1 MPIVVKDMDESSEYF
16 VSTCTH
22 MNESEEVDRDA
33 RRRLAWFKEK
43 HDIGLRI
50 KVVYVDGEIAGFLY
64 AVPIEHSPVGPL
76 GSDLMV
82 VYCLVVLK
90 EFKGK
95 GAGKAMMDAVEEEAK
110 SQGKKGLVTFGYRG
124 DFWLLPASFYERH
137 GFEQVESHKVDS
149 AGDSDVLDEIVLLW
163 KPFDETAEAPRFPMS
178 KYEFKPVPGKVVVD
192 LFWDISCQTINIEA
206 KRVKEVAEEFGDRV
220 VFNEFP
226 VHEPGVYMK
235 YQRHRGIFING
246 KEIGWGHEAP
256 KEGVR
261 EAILK
266 ELEEVARKRMNGF

>member
-1 MPIVVKDMDESSEYF
+1 MPIEVRDMDESSEYF

-33 RRRLAWFKEK
+33 RRRLAWFKKK

-90 EFKGK
+90 NYNGK
-95 GAGKAMMDAVEEEAK
+95 GAGKALMDAVEEEAK
-110 SQGKKGLVTFGYRG
+110 LQGKKGLTTIGFRG
-124 DFWLLPASFYERH
+124 EFWLLPASFYERH
-137 GFEQVESHKVDS
+137 GFEEVESYKVGS
-149 AGDSDVLDEIVLLW
+149 PGDSDVLEKVVLLW
-163 KPFDETAEAPRFPMS
+163 KPFDETAEAPKFPKS
-178 KYEFKPVPGKVVVD
+178 RYQFKPVPGKVVVD

-206 KRVKEVAEEFGDRV
+206 ERVKEVAEEFGDKV

-235 YQRHRGIFING
+235 CQRHRGIFING

-256 KEGVR
+256 KDGVR
-261 EAILK
+261 EAISK
-266 ELEEVARKRMNGF
+266 ELEEHPETEG